1 MERRILSLA
10 APLSDTSLASLTA
23 CGSVLSTVAAAGEGI
38 SRAALAEA
46 TNLSRMTLAQRL
58 SVLQAAG
65 LVREEGSA
73 VPSGGRPTRLLGLD
87 PGAGVLLTADMGE
100 THMRLAVTDLAPA
113 VLIQELVPFS
123 IADGPEAA
131 MERLA
136 MGFGRLL
143 ANLGGRRFVAAI
155 GLSLPA
161 PVDHR
166 LGRVY
171 GPSILTG
178 WDDFPLGDWLRVRY
192 DAPVAAENDVNLL
205 AIFEHRRLPERPDD
219 FLFVKMGT
227 GIGSGIVANGRLQ
240 RGARGASGD
249 IGHMQFLEPGA
260 PLCRCGKIGC
270 FEARAAGWALARD
283 LRAQGLEARDARD
296 VIAHVEAGR
305 PEALA
310 LVRAAG
316 AAAGEALGHVVA
328 VLNPERIVIGG
339 TLARAGEVLLRPI
352 RETVARRCLPLAVRD
367 LTITAALPVPEA
379 SLIGAA
385 HCARELALSS
395 AGVDPFLVRYR
406 QWLEAA

>member
-1 MERRILSLA
+1 MA
-10 APLSDTSLASLTA
+10 AA
-23 CGSVLSTVAAAGEGI
+23 SVLAQIVASGEGV
-38 SRAALAEA
+38 SRAALGQA

-58 SVLQAAG
+58 LALQTAG
-65 LVREEGSA
+65 LVREGDSA
-73 VPSGGRPTRLLGLD
+73 VPSGGRPTRLLALD
-87 PGAGVLLTADMGE
+87 PTGAVLLTADMGE

-113 VLIQELVPFS
+113 VLRQELVPFR

-143 ANLGGRRFVAAI
+143 SDLGGRRFVAAL

-171 GPSILTG
+171 GPSILEG
-178 WDDFPLGDWLRVRY
+178 WDDFPLGDWLRARY
-192 DAPVAAENDVNLL
+192 GAPVAVENDVNLM
-205 AIFEHRRLPERPDD
+205 AIFEHRRLAPRPDD

-260 PLCRCGKIGC
+260 PLCRCGKRGC

-283 LRAQGLEARDARD
+283 LSNQGLPARNARD
-296 VIAHVEAGR
+296 VIALFEAGQ
-305 PEALA
+305 PEAQA
-310 LVRAAG
+310 LILAAG
-316 AAAGEALGHVVA
+316 RAAGEALGHAVA
-328 VLNPERIVIGG
+328 LLNPERIVIGG
-339 TLARAGEVLLRPI
+339 TLAHAGEALVAPI
-352 RETVARRCLPLAVRD
+352 REVLRLRCLPLATAD
-367 LTITAALPVPEA
+367 LAVSAAPPVDEA
-379 SLIGAA
+379 CLIGAA
-385 HCARELALSS
+385 HCARELAFGPEGTE
-395 AGVDPFLVRYR
+395 AFLLRYR
-406 QWLEAA
+406 VWLEAA